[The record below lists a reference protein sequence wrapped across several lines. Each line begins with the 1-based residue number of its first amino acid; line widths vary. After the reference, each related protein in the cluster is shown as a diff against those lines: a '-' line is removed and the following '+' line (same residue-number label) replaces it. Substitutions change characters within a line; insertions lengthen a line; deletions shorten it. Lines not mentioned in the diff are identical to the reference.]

1 MPFPSEAR
9 DGNPISFRARSG
21 SKYGGVFHPRPSIVL
36 RSMQEASTMPQLSF
50 TRHPQE
56 VGETYAEHMAT
67 AFGFG
72 TAMLRGGLACL
83 IHGLLPFLCTT
94 TGSATIR
101 RLHDR
106 MVVNR
111 VRHREAAPA
120 EAAREA

>member
-1 MPFPSEAR
+1 MA
-9 DGNPISFRARSG
+9 DW
-21 SKYGGVFHPRPSIVL
+21 
-36 RSMQEASTMPQLSF
+36 SF
-50 TRHPQE
+50 TKHPGD
-56 VGETYAEHMAT
+56 VGESYAEHMAS

-83 IHGLLPFLCTT
+83 VHGIFPFLCTS

-111 VRHREAAPA
+111 IRTPA
-120 EAAREA
+120 TETSASPAQG